1 MDVNVFYFQL
11 CFVLLIC
18 DKDRHDLTLFM
29 SFQEF
34 TMFAHKTEDSF
45 LSMTS
50 FTLFVSANHTDTTLC
65 PFSMEIQLCVPMEK
79 EILKEME

>member
-1 MDVNVFYFQL
+1 M
-11 CFVLLIC
+11 
-18 DKDRHDLTLFM
+18 
-29 SFQEF
+29 F
-34 TMFAHKTEDSF
+34 THKTEDSF

-65 PFSMEIQLCVPMEK
+65 PSSMEIQLCVPMEK